1 MKNEGG
7 LSQGC
12 SDSRLK
18 AIVGVRTVP
27 IGMTLLH
34 LRTLEGE
41 GDRGGMGRL
50 ALTRWAGWPVVQVGR
65 HVKC

>member
-34 LRTLEGE
+34 LSTLEEGVRGE
-41 GDRGGMGRL
+41 MGRL
-50 ALTRWAGWPVVQVGR
+50 AA
-65 HVKC
+65 